1 MKPEER
7 ARHKIDQLLQ
17 DPEWEIQDHKDLNL
31 GSSLGVAVREFP
43 VSTGFADYTLF
54 VDRKAVGVI
63 EAKPEGTTLNLD
75 IFWIKDE
82 SLEDAE
88 NLPEP
93 AVLAAE
99 IIENLEA
106 ALDQFRGVVEGL
118 ENRK

>member
-1 MKPEER
+1 MQGLQASFSEPAPVLTIPPNLSSAEEETR
-7 ARHKIDQLLQ
+7 
-17 DPEWEIQDHKDLNL
+17 
-31 GSSLGVAVREFP
+31 G
-43 VSTGFADYTLF
+43 TG
-54 VDRKAVGVI
+54 
-63 EAKPEGTTLNLD
+63 NLD

-88 NLPEP
+88 NRPEP
-93 AVLAAE
+93 SVLAAE